1 MAMWVRAKKARTRT
15 EAEATETER
24 SRNGPRVEISHERR
38 QSRGLATSI
47 KSPEGRRRVDTS
59 PVMIQRR
66 DTSQGRAIIQAA
78 ESLLTFSPPLS
89 ATSPILSPPLSLSST
104 SSSPIN
110 VRRAAR
116 APTRYA
122 HPPLSPFGGRLATMS
137 DLSGSKIVFDHQQ
150 RAALQEKSDQLMKV
164 QRLRDQH
171 DEKRKRNGDL
181 QREDEERGMWNQF
194 WDVLEDVEAERAK
207 QDEDEEDEDAED
219 VLNDKCGD
227 EGFRVMKCA
236 SGALQLMQL
245 QERFKRYRD
254 EAVEEERLQVEQL
267 GVSPVV
273 GSGCFEDNE
282 FFRHLLQVRHRSATT
297 PSSTPPLLFS
307 L

>member
-1 MAMWVRAKKARTRT
+1 M
-15 EAEATETER
+15 
-24 SRNGPRVEISHERR
+24 
-38 QSRGLATSI
+38 L
-47 KSPEGRRRVDTS
+47 
-59 PVMIQRR
+59 
-66 DTSQGRAIIQAA
+66 
-78 ESLLTFSPPLS
+78 
-89 ATSPILSPPLSLSST
+89 
-104 SSSPIN
+104 
-110 VRRAAR
+110 
-116 APTRYA
+116 
-122 HPPLSPFGGRLATMS
+122 

-150 RAALQEKSDQLMKV
+150 RAALQEKSDRLMKV

-171 DEKRKRNGDL
+171 EEKRKRNGDL

-207 QDEDEEDEDAED
+207 QDEEDEDAED
-219 VLNDKCGD
+219 VGELLRRLSSGLLDQVLNDKCGD
-227 EGFRVMKCA
+227 EGFRVMKCT

-282 FFRHLLQVRHRSATT
+282 FFRHLLQVRHRSTTT